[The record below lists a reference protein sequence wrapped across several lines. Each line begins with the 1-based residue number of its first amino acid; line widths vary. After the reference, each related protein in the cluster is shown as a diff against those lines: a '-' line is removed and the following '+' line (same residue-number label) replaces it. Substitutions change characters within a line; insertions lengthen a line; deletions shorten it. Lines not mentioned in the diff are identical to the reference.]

1 MKTIIQFINER
12 LKLNDKSRVKKR
24 KDNSI
29 LDKNIWKLEDFKE
42 TLIEYFQSNNTNITY
57 SFINNKSQKLVY
69 DNPNEAGCD
78 SLRVDEWFFIRFTEN
93 KKLVKQLIIGSYH
106 EVGNSNNSGFVM
118 QLCDVDKY
126 LIGHRILG
134 FTKKKYDQLNY
145 GGNLKEWL
153 SKFKNDKRYKE
164 IMELFDI

>member
-1 MKTIIQFINER
+1 
-12 LKLNDKSRVKKR
+12 LNDKSRVKKR
-24 KDNSI
+24 KNDSI

-42 TLIEYFQSNNTNITY
+42 TLIEYFQSNDTHIIY
-57 SFINNKSQKLVY
+57 SYINKTSQKLVY
-69 DNPNEAGCD
+69 DNPNEPGCD
-78 SLRVDEWFFIRFTEN
+78 SLRLDEWFFIRFTEN
-93 KKLVKQLIIGSYH
+93 KKLVKQLIVGSYR
-106 EVGNSNNSGFVM
+106 EVGNSNNAGFVM